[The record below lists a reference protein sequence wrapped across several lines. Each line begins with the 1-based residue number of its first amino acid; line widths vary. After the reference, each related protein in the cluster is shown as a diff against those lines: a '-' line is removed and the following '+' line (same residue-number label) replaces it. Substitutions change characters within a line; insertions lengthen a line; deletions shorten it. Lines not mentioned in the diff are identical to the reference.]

1 MGKSDK
7 FKRPQ
12 AHSKG
17 KGQMKNKKS
26 RRDHNHHPSHDEDAM
41 EGVAI
46 AGRRPFTPGWNM
58 EMHSKELLPTKSNG
72 RVFRPKV
79 AKKAVDEE
87 AAEDEEEEGK
97 GKAGAK
103 RTSGDGSAE
112 RGAGSDDEGEDEG
125 DFDSE
130 IQIAKDKDL
139 FGKLSIAELQK
150 QVANICLAITADPER
165 ALTNKVQVLDDGATV
180 PKLADLLV
188 LLKSSNYQVVEIAML
203 SCTLV
208 FKDICPGYRIR
219 SMDAQ
224 DKNVQ
229 LKKETKRLRDFENN
243 LLKAYQHFLKF
254 IDAKVLEGLGSATL
268 PNVEWETASRFGLSA
283 LRCQCELLRTMS
295 HFNFRNKLVVAVV
308 QRAAQPQKEI
318 SEVCCSTIKNL
329 FDVDVS
335 GELSYEIVKEMS
347 ALMNNAKHTPFESF
361 LECLNALKLRVH
373 ANESKALH
381 RKEKQNRR
389 KRRRDEEDVDAELM
403 ESNATAENV
412 TKKRFQ
418 ADILHEV
425 TLMYFR
431 IIKRKVGF
439 SLVPAALKGLGQIT
453 HLINID
459 IVDDLVA
466 LLRQLIEATPPPP
479 LLIRVY
485 AMLCALRTI
494 SGPGEELQVDDT
506 IFLNLLEDI
515 LLDEAIIDGFDTW
528 DVVLECVEIAV
539 VKKRLD
545 RDAAAQS
552 ILHSLLH
559 HAFKSEAKLSLLILS
574 VVHAVLLRYPR
585 LRNSLAALTRGSK
598 TTLQDDEVQDFAMMG
613 LVAADPSKTAKFG
626 GVDKMDASWGLALLA
641 QSLGSKFKH
650 IIGILT
656 SPNISPIPYRIHE
669 AKASVEP
676 REISDLDKIFETIRQ
691 PAYSKTGSKGPGD
704 KAPNNTVGKGNGRVD
719 NKNKKKQRR

>member
-1 MGKSDK
+1 MGKPNKAILDNK
-7 FKRPQ
+7 HGRKK
-12 AHSKG
+12 SKG
-17 KGQMKNKKS
+17 
-26 RRDHNHHPSHDEDAM
+26 DHANDEDAP
-41 EGVAI
+41 EATI

-58 EMHSKELLPTKSNG
+58 EMNSKELLPTKAKDG

-79 AKKAVDEE
+79 VKKESDQE
-87 AAEDEEEEGK
+87 AEAEAEDDRVLPRPGGQKSPGATTTEEEEEEEDDFESEMLAAK
-97 GKAGAK
+97 G
-103 RTSGDGSAE
+103 
-112 RGAGSDDEGEDEG
+112 
-125 DFDSE
+125 
-130 IQIAKDKDL
+130 KDL

-150 QVANICLAITADPER
+150 QVANICLSITSDPER
-165 ALTNKVQVLDDGATV
+165 ALTNKTQVLDDGATV

-188 LLKSSNYQVVEIAML
+188 LLKSPNYQVVEIAML

-219 SMDAQ
+219 SMDKQ

-254 IDAKVLEGLGSATL
+254 IETKVLEGLGSPTL
-268 PNVEWETASRFGLSA
+268 CDVEWGAASRFGLSA

-308 QRAAQPQKEI
+308 QRAAQPQNEI
-318 SEVCCSTIKNL
+318 SDVCCATIKNL
-329 FDVDVS
+329 FDTDVS
-335 GELSYEIVKEMS
+335 GELSYEIVKEIS
-347 ALMNNAKHTPFESF
+347 AVMNNAKHTPFESF

-403 ESNATAENV
+403 EANATAENV

-425 TLMYFR
+425 TLIYFR
-431 IIKRKVGF
+431 IIKRKIGF

-479 LLIRVY
+479 VLIRVY

-506 IFLNLLEDI
+506 IFLNLLENI
-515 LLDEAIIDGFDTW
+515 LLDEGIIDGFETW
-528 DVVLECVEIAV
+528 DVLLECVEIAV

-559 HAFKSEAKLSLLILS
+559 HAFKSEAKLSLVILS

-585 LRNSLAALTRGSK
+585 LRSSLAALARGNR
-598 TTLQDDEVQDFAMMG
+598 TTLQDEEVTDLAMMG
-613 LVAADPSKTAKFG
+613 LTAADPLKTAKFG
-626 GVDKMDASWGLALLA
+626 GVDKPDASWGLVLLA
-641 QSLGSKFKH
+641 QSLGSRFKH
-650 IIGILT
+650 VIGILT
-656 SPNISPIPYRIHE
+656 SPNISPLPYRLMD
-669 AKASVEP
+669 AKSVEDP
-676 REISDLDKIFETIRQ
+676 KEISDIDKIFETIRS
-691 PAYSKTGSKGPGD
+691 PAYK
-704 KAPNNTVGKGNGRVD
+704 KAISTAPPSQKPNGVAGKGYK
-719 NKNKKKQRR
+719 KNKR